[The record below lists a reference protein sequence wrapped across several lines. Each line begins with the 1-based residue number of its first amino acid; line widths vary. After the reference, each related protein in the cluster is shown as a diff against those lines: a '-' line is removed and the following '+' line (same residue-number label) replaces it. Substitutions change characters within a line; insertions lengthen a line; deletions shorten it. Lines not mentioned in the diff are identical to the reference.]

1 MRVFTLLGYETLCP
15 AVQPERRLAKFIS
28 KYAEPGVNI
37 EELLPEE
44 ELDTLCAWATPS
56 ITRDASAV
64 ANARESLDVWFI
76 FQSR

>member
-1 MRVFTLLGYETLCP
+1 M
-15 AVQPERRLAKFIS
+15 
-28 KYAEPGVNI
+28 

-44 ELDTLCAWATPS
+44 ELDTLCAWAAPAIARVT
-56 ITRDASAV
+56 SAV